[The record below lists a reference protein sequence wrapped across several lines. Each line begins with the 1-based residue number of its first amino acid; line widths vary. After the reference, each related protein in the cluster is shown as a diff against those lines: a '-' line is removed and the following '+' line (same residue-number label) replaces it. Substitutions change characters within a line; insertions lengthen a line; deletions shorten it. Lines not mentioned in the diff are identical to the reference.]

1 MLSCSR
7 ATVPLQLL
15 SRDARGVMKS
25 GGDKAEED
33 RLEVRL
39 FIFSV
44 DNCAN
49 HGFTHRGTH
58 HCSSFEQWRLYLDRP
73 KSSVLPTPQ
82 SHEQALPPRTGHH
95 TPPNTIQ
102 LQSQASTT
110 DTQVLPELQSWDS
123 FRDSDWDVLRSL

>member
-1 MLSCSR
+1 MLSCST

-15 SRDARGVMKS
+15 SRNARGELRS

-44 DNCAN
+44 INCAN

-58 HCSSFEQWRLYLDRP
+58 HCSSFEQWRLYLDGP
-73 KSSVLPTPQ
+73 KSSVLPAHQ
-82 SHEQALPPRTGHH
+82 SHEPALLSGPGHH

-102 LQSQASTT
+102 PQSQASTT
-110 DTQVLPELQSWDS
+110 DTQVLPELQSLDS
-123 FRDSDWDVLRSL
+123 FTDSDWDILTSL